1 MMKHNCFPY
10 EEMLQK
16 NNNILGIFTKIS
28 INIKIPKIPRKQVI
42 NGEIYLFLQR
52 ITVADKNT
60 KILNIP
66 TKTKYTKI
74 LYVMEYTMK
83 A

>member
-1 MMKHNCFPY
+1 MFSLWRNVA
-10 EEMLQK
+10 EK
-16 NNNILGIFTKIS
+16 NNNILGIFTQKS
-28 INIKIPKIPRKQVI
+28 INIKIPQIPRKQVI

-60 KILNIP
+60 KILNLP

-74 LYVMEYTMK
+74 VNVLEYTMK

>member
-1 MMKHNCFPY
+1 M
-10 EEMLQK
+10 
-16 NNNILGIFTKIS
+16 
-28 INIKIPKIPRKQVI
+28 KIPKIPRKQVI

-66 TKTKYTKI
+66 PKTKYTEI
-74 LYVMEYTMK
+74 LFVLEYTMK

>member
-1 MMKHNCFPY
+1 
-10 EEMLQK
+10 MLTARR
-16 NNNILGIFTKIS
+16 LHLRAV
-28 INIKIPKIPRKQVI
+28 KIPKIPRKQVI

-74 LYVMEYTMK
+74 LYVLEYTMK